1 MLSKSLTQFSVD
13 GRGCVPFLLFDLR
26 LNHGGGYK
34 DNGDCL
40 QKVPCRTTTLSA
52 PDPAAGHRRPMSPP
66 ETPGHSGACLGQFVG
81 LLLLLSP
88 GSWRT
93 QGSVCT
99 LQDSV
104 SPVLCKFWWL
114 YGGVNGDLLQEG
126 LCHTHVCGTQSPC
139 PCGSLLLTCTSTGD
153 TQTQFW
159 LGLCGVFGAWCT
171 QGFFESSK
179 CLWWVWNFIL
189 NLISPLLLSCW
200 GFSFA
205 LGHVV
210 SFFGGIQHPPVDS
223 CSAAS
228 CNFGFLTGEDEHISF
243 YSTIFLHHLGKV

>member
-1 MLSKSLTQFSVD
+1 M
-13 GRGCVPFLLFDLR
+13 
-26 LNHGGGYK
+26 HA
-34 DNGDCL
+34 
-40 QKVPCRTTTLSA
+40 SA
-52 PDPAAGHRRPMSPP
+52 RDSWDSWAS
-66 ETPGHSGACLGQFVG
+66 LGQS
-81 LLLLLSP
+81 LLGSPLLSP
-88 GSWRT
+88 GFWCA
-93 QGSVCT
+93 QGFVCA
-99 LQDSV
+99 LQESV
-104 SPVLCKFWWL
+104 SPVLCKFWQL
-114 YGGVNGDLLQEG
+114 YGGVNGNLLQEG
-126 LCHTHVCGTQSPC
+126 LCHTQVCCTQSPY
-139 PCGSLLLTCTSTGD
+139 PCGRPLLTHASAGD
-153 TQTQFW
+153 TQTQVW
-159 LGLCGVFGAWCT
+159 ICLCEVSGSWYV
-171 QGFFESSK
+171 QDLFESSK

>member
-1 MLSKSLTQFSVD
+1 MVTSFKRSHACTA
-13 GRGCVPFLLFDLR
+13 P
-26 LNHGGGYK
+26 
-34 DNGDCL
+34 
-40 QKVPCRTTTLSA
+40 LSA
-52 PDPAAGHRRPMSPP
+52 LDPAAGHHWRLLDTHRQVWVSLLW
-66 ETPGHSGACLGQFVG
+66 GHCSFLLGLGAHKVLFVPSKS
-81 LLLLLSP
+81 LF
-88 GSWRT
+88 
-93 QGSVCT
+93 
-99 LQDSV
+99 
-104 SPVLCKFWWL
+104 PVLCKFWQL
-114 YGGVNGDLLQEG
+114 YGGVNGNLLQEA
-126 LCHTHVCGTQSPC
+126 LCHTQVCCTQSPC
-139 PCGSLLLTCTSTGD
+139 PCGSPLLTHASAGD

-159 LGLCGVFGAWCT
+159 ICLCEVSGSWYV
-171 QGFFESSK
+171 QDLFESSK
-179 CLWWVWNFIL
+179 CLWWVWNLIL